1 MVLNSVSIW
10 TRTDE
15 LVTKGASGVEAE
27 SAIERDKAMFMSFY
41 AAARES
47 LRDGQKFGSRISGQ
61 HAYPRAQAARWLAW
75 FR

>member
-1 MVLNSVSIW
+1 
-10 TRTDE
+10 
-15 LVTKGASGVEAE
+15 
-27 SAIERDKAMFMSFY
+27 MFMGFY